1 MPDCPRFW
9 CQSGIDLVFRFYT
22 VSGYRDIR
30 VTVLTLE
37 APAQIIMSAVNCTR
51 TATTGHILVSVSRF
65 DYIAA
70 QIAVDSIFDYF
81 HSLCPPVTIIFALE
95 EWQQLRAEASRCLI
109 C

>member
-1 MPDCPRFW
+1 
-9 CQSGIDLVFRFYT
+9 
-22 VSGYRDIR
+22 
-30 VTVLTLE
+30 
-37 APAQIIMSAVNCTR
+37 MSAVNCTR

-81 HSLCPPVTIIFALE
+81 HSLYPPVTIIFALE